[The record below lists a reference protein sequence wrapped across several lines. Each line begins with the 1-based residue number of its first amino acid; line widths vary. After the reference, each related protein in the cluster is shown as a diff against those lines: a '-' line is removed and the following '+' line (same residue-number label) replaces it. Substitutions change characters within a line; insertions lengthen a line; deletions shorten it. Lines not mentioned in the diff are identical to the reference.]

1 MTTVK
6 LDKEAAEARIAK
18 NIAKLLNN
26 SKEMLL
32 VNLGIGIPTQV
43 SNYITNEN
51 VYLHAENGMIGVGPI
66 AYGEEID
73 YQCINA
79 GRQPVKETPGCV
91 YVDSCESFGII
102 RGGHVD
108 ITSLGA
114 FEVDQEGN
122 VANWIIPN
130 GKQLGV
136 GGAMDLIKGAK
147 KVIIAMSHT
156 YKGRS
161 KLVKKC
167 TLPITGFKEAD
178 IVVTEMGM
186 FYFENGRVILKSIAA
201 DTDVD
206 FIKSVTEI
214 DFEVSEELDTMID

>member
-1 MTTVK
+1 MIGNNSNVDEK
-6 LDKEAAEARIAK
+6 GNIIAR
-18 NIAKLLNN
+18 NIAAIINDMKGYVL
-26 SKEMLL
+26 M
-32 VNLGIGIPTQV
+32 NLGIGIPLLI

-51 VYLHAENGMIGVGPI
+51 VFVQAENGMIGVGPL
-66 AYGEEID
+66 AEGEEAD

-79 GRQPVKETPGCV
+79 GRQTVKETPGCV
-91 YVDSCESFGII
+91 YVDSCESFGMI

-108 ITSLGA
+108 VTALGA
-114 FEVDQEGN
+114 FQVDQYGN

-147 KVIIAMSHT
+147 KVIIAMTHT
-156 YKGRS
+156 NKGMP

-167 TLPITGFKEAD
+167 TLPITGFAEAD
-178 IVVTEMGM
+178 IVVTELGV
-186 FYFENGRVILKSIAA
+186 FCFISGEIVLKKINK

-206 FIKSVTEI
+206 YIRSIT
-214 DFEVSEELDTMID
+214 ELDFRVAPNLEYMIS